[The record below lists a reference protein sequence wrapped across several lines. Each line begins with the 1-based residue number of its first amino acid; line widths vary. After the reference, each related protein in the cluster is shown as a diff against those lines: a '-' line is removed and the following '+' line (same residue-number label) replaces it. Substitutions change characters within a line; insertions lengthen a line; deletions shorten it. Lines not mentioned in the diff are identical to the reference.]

1 MTEKSASSTASS
13 DTTGTTPGTGTTPDT
28 TGTTSARAGAAPPQ
42 AGTARARTGTAPARA
57 ETAPN
62 TETTASTETT
72 PSTRTTP
79 VRTGE
84 RVADT
89 TPGGSPTETSP
100 LNGGPTRA
108 VGLPVARR
116 LGRKAQGRIADWI
129 TFAVL
134 AVGGVAMVAPLVWMF
149 STSLKTKTEVFA
161 LPPVWIPEVPQW
173 ETYVRMWENSYVL
186 TGFQNSLVVATSVTV
201 LGTITCSLAAFALA
215 KMRLPGRNAIFVGL
229 LTGIMIPFP
238 TLMIPQFVMF
248 SRIGWVDTL
257 LPLIVPAIFGN
268 VIVIFF
274 LKQYLENVP
283 NSIVEA
289 AKIDGASYWQI
300 FWRLIFPIIRPA
312 VSAQFI
318 LWFMMVWNDYLAP
331 ILYLNT
337 PERQTLQVVIANMN
351 VQYATQRD
359 YPLIMAASFVA
370 LLPILA
376 VFLVFQRQIIESV
389 ALTGTKG

>member
-1 MTEKSASSTASS
+1 MSQTTAQRRN
-13 DTTGTTPGTGTTPDT
+13 TLGFTPPVRKATRRNPMSR
-28 TGTTSARAGAAPPQ
+28 TTSTRIGDWLVFVLLSVGA
-42 AGTARARTGTAPARA
+42 
-57 ETAPN
+57 
-62 TETTASTETT
+62 
-72 PSTRTTP
+72 
-79 VRTGE
+79 V
-84 RVADT
+84 VM
-89 TPGGSPTETSP
+89 
-100 LNGGPTRA
+100 
-108 VGLPVARR
+108 
-116 LGRKAQGRIADWI
+116 I
-129 TFAVL
+129 
-134 AVGGVAMVAPLVWMF
+134 APLVWMV
-149 STSLKTKTEVFA
+149 STSLKTKNEVFA

-173 ETYVRMWENSYVL
+173 ETYARMWQDSSIL
-186 TGFQNSLVVATSVTV
+186 TGFQNSFIVAASVTV
-201 LGTITCSLAAFALA
+201 LGMITCSMAAFAIA
-215 KMRLPGRNAIFVGL
+215 KMRLPFKNLIFIGM
-229 LTGIMIPFP
+229 LTGIMIPYP

-268 VIVIFF
+268 ILVIFF
-274 LKQYLENVP
+274 LRQYLENVP
-283 NSIVEA
+283 NSIIEA
-289 AKIDGASYWQI
+289 AKIDGANFWQI

-312 VSAQFI
+312 VAAQFI

-376 VFLVFQRQIIESV
+376 IFLIFQRQIIESV

>member
-1 MTEKSASSTASS
+1 MSTTTAPSRNSLGFEPPARKASGRNPMSR
-13 DTTGTTPGTGTTPDT
+13 
-28 TGTTSARAGAAPPQ
+28 TTSTRIGDWLVFVLLSVGA
-42 AGTARARTGTAPARA
+42 
-57 ETAPN
+57 
-62 TETTASTETT
+62 
-72 PSTRTTP
+72 
-79 VRTGE
+79 V
-84 RVADT
+84 VM
-89 TPGGSPTETSP
+89 
-100 LNGGPTRA
+100 
-108 VGLPVARR
+108 
-116 LGRKAQGRIADWI
+116 I
-129 TFAVL
+129 
-134 AVGGVAMVAPLVWMF
+134 APLVWMV
-149 STSLKTKTEVFA
+149 STSLKTKNEVFA

-173 ETYVRMWENSYVL
+173 ETYVRMWQDSSIL
-186 TGFQNSLVVATSVTV
+186 TGFQNSFVVAASVTV
-201 LGTITCSLAAFALA
+201 LGMITCSMAAFAIA
-215 KMRLPGRNAIFVGL
+215 KMRLPFKNLIFIGM
-229 LTGIMIPFP
+229 LTGIMIPYP

-268 VIVIFF
+268 ILVIFF
-274 LKQYLENVP
+274 LRQYLENVP
-283 NSIVEA
+283 NSIIEA
-289 AKIDGASYWQI
+289 AKIDGANFWQI

-312 VSAQFI
+312 VAAQFI

-376 VFLVFQRQIIESV
+376 IFLIFQRQIIESV

>member
-1 MTEKSASSTASS
+1 MSQTTAQRRN
-13 DTTGTTPGTGTTPDT
+13 TLGFTPPVREATRRNPMSR
-28 TGTTSARAGAAPPQ
+28 TTSTRIGDWLVFVLLSVGA
-42 AGTARARTGTAPARA
+42 
-57 ETAPN
+57 
-62 TETTASTETT
+62 
-72 PSTRTTP
+72 
-79 VRTGE
+79 V
-84 RVADT
+84 V
-89 TPGGSPTETSP
+89 
-100 LNGGPTRA
+100 
-108 VGLPVARR
+108 
-116 LGRKAQGRIADWI
+116 
-129 TFAVL
+129 
-134 AVGGVAMVAPLVWMF
+134 MVAPLVWMV
-149 STSLKTKTEVFA
+149 STSLKTKNEVFA

-173 ETYVRMWENSYVL
+173 ETYVRMWQDSSIL
-186 TGFQNSLVVATSVTV
+186 TGFQNSFIVAASVTV
-201 LGTITCSLAAFALA
+201 LGMITCSMAAFAIA
-215 KMRLPGRNAIFVGL
+215 KMRLPFKNLIFIGM
-229 LTGIMIPFP
+229 LTGIMIPYP

-268 VIVIFF
+268 ILVIFF
-274 LKQYLENVP
+274 LRQYLENVP
-283 NSIVEA
+283 NSIIEA
-289 AKIDGASYWQI
+289 AKIDGANFWQI

-312 VSAQFI
+312 VAAQFI

-376 VFLVFQRQIIESV
+376 IFLIFQRQIIESV

>member
-1 MTEKSASSTASS
+1 MST
-13 DTTGTTPGTGTTPDT
+13 TTAPSRNSLGFEPPARKAPGRNPMSR
-28 TGTTSARAGAAPPQ
+28 TTSTRIGDWLVFVLLSVGA
-42 AGTARARTGTAPARA
+42 
-57 ETAPN
+57 
-62 TETTASTETT
+62 
-72 PSTRTTP
+72 
-79 VRTGE
+79 V
-84 RVADT
+84 VM
-89 TPGGSPTETSP
+89 
-100 LNGGPTRA
+100 
-108 VGLPVARR
+108 
-116 LGRKAQGRIADWI
+116 I
-129 TFAVL
+129 
-134 AVGGVAMVAPLVWMF
+134 APLVWMV
-149 STSLKTKTEVFA
+149 STSLKTKNEVFA

-173 ETYVRMWENSYVL
+173 ETYVRMWQDSSIL
-186 TGFQNSLVVATSVTV
+186 TGFQNSFVVAASVTV
-201 LGTITCSLAAFALA
+201 LGMITCSMAAFAIA
-215 KMRLPGRNAIFVGL
+215 KMRLPFKNLIFIGM
-229 LTGIMIPFP
+229 LTGIMIPYP

-268 VIVIFF
+268 ILVIFF
-274 LKQYLENVP
+274 LRQYLENVP
-283 NSIVEA
+283 NSIIEA
-289 AKIDGASYWQI
+289 AKIDGANFWQI

-312 VSAQFI
+312 VAAQFI

-376 VFLVFQRQIIESV
+376 IFLIFQRQIIESV

>member
-1 MTEKSASSTASS
+1 MSTTTATSR
-13 DTTGTTPGTGTTPDT
+13 DTLGFTPPVRKTRGHAPMSR
-28 TGTTSARAGAAPPQ
+28 TTSTRIGDWLVFVLLSVGA
-42 AGTARARTGTAPARA
+42 
-57 ETAPN
+57 
-62 TETTASTETT
+62 
-72 PSTRTTP
+72 
-79 VRTGE
+79 V
-84 RVADT
+84 VM
-89 TPGGSPTETSP
+89 
-100 LNGGPTRA
+100 
-108 VGLPVARR
+108 
-116 LGRKAQGRIADWI
+116 I
-129 TFAVL
+129 
-134 AVGGVAMVAPLVWMF
+134 APLVWMV
-149 STSLKTKTEVFA
+149 STSLKTKNEVFA

-173 ETYVRMWENSYVL
+173 ETYVRMWQDSSIL
-186 TGFQNSLVVATSVTV
+186 TGFQNSFIVAASVTV
-201 LGTITCSLAAFALA
+201 LGMITCSMAAFAIA
-215 KMRLPGRNAIFVGL
+215 KMRLPFRNLIFIGM
-229 LTGIMIPFP
+229 LTGIMIPYP

-268 VIVIFF
+268 ILVIFF
-274 LKQYLENVP
+274 LRQYLENVP
-283 NSIVEA
+283 NSIIEA
-289 AKIDGASYWQI
+289 AKIDGANFWQI

-312 VSAQFI
+312 VAAQFI

-376 VFLVFQRQIIESV
+376 IFLIFQRQIIESV

>member
-1 MTEKSASSTASS
+1 MSTTTAPSRNSLGFEPPARKASGRNPMSR
-13 DTTGTTPGTGTTPDT
+13 
-28 TGTTSARAGAAPPQ
+28 TTSTRIGDWLVFVLLSVGA
-42 AGTARARTGTAPARA
+42 
-57 ETAPN
+57 
-62 TETTASTETT
+62 
-72 PSTRTTP
+72 
-79 VRTGE
+79 V
-84 RVADT
+84 VM
-89 TPGGSPTETSP
+89 
-100 LNGGPTRA
+100 
-108 VGLPVARR
+108 
-116 LGRKAQGRIADWI
+116 I
-129 TFAVL
+129 
-134 AVGGVAMVAPLVWMF
+134 APLVWMV
-149 STSLKTKTEVFA
+149 STSLKTKNEVFA

-173 ETYVRMWENSYVL
+173 DTYVRMWQDSSIL
-186 TGFQNSLVVATSVTV
+186 TGFQNSFVVAASVTV
-201 LGTITCSLAAFALA
+201 LGMITCSMAAFAIA
-215 KMRLPGRNAIFVGL
+215 KMRLPFKNLIFIGM
-229 LTGIMIPFP
+229 LTGIMIPYP

-268 VIVIFF
+268 ILVIFF
-274 LKQYLENVP
+274 LRQYLENVP
-283 NSIVEA
+283 NSIIEA
-289 AKIDGASYWQI
+289 AKIDGANFWQI

-312 VSAQFI
+312 VAAQFI

-376 VFLVFQRQIIESV
+376 IFLIFQRQIIESV

>member
-1 MTEKSASSTASS
+1 MSQTTAQRRN
-13 DTTGTTPGTGTTPDT
+13 TLGFTPPVRKATRRTPMSR
-28 TGTTSARAGAAPPQ
+28 TTSTRIGDWLVFVLLSAGA
-42 AGTARARTGTAPARA
+42 
-57 ETAPN
+57 
-62 TETTASTETT
+62 
-72 PSTRTTP
+72 
-79 VRTGE
+79 V
-84 RVADT
+84 V
-89 TPGGSPTETSP
+89 
-100 LNGGPTRA
+100 
-108 VGLPVARR
+108 
-116 LGRKAQGRIADWI
+116 
-129 TFAVL
+129 
-134 AVGGVAMVAPLVWMF
+134 MVAPLVWMV
-149 STSLKTKTEVFA
+149 STSLKTKNEVFA

-173 ETYVRMWENSYVL
+173 ETYVRMWQDSSIL
-186 TGFQNSLVVATSVTV
+186 TGFQNSFIVAASVTV
-201 LGTITCSLAAFALA
+201 LGMITCSMAAFAIA
-215 KMRLPGRNAIFVGL
+215 KMRLPFKNLIFIGM
-229 LTGIMIPFP
+229 LTGIMIPYP

-268 VIVIFF
+268 ILVIFF
-274 LKQYLENVP
+274 LRQYLENVP
-283 NSIVEA
+283 NSIIEA
-289 AKIDGASYWQI
+289 AKIDGANFWQI

-312 VSAQFI
+312 VAAQFI

-376 VFLVFQRQIIESV
+376 IFLIFQRQIIESV

>member
-1 MTEKSASSTASS
+1 MSLTTAPRRK
-13 DTTGTTPGTGTTPDT
+13 TLGFTPPVRKAPGRAPMSR
-28 TGTTSARAGAAPPQ
+28 TTSTRIGDWLVFVLLSAGAI
-42 AGTARARTGTAPARA
+42 
-57 ETAPN
+57 
-62 TETTASTETT
+62 
-72 PSTRTTP
+72 
-79 VRTGE
+79 VM
-84 RVADT
+84 
-89 TPGGSPTETSP
+89 
-100 LNGGPTRA
+100 
-108 VGLPVARR
+108 
-116 LGRKAQGRIADWI
+116 I
-129 TFAVL
+129 
-134 AVGGVAMVAPLVWMF
+134 APLAWMF
-149 STSLKTKTEVFA
+149 STSLKTKNEVFA

-173 ETYVRMWENSYVL
+173 DTYVRMWQDSNIL
-186 TGFQNSLVVATSVTV
+186 TGFQNSFVVAASVTV
-201 LGTITCSLAAFALA
+201 LGMITCSMAAFAIA
-215 KMRLPGRNAIFVGL
+215 KMRLPFRNLIFIGM
-229 LTGIMIPFP
+229 LTGIMIPYP

-268 VIVIFF
+268 ILVIFF
-274 LKQYLENVP
+274 LRQYLENVP
-283 NSIVEA
+283 NSIIEA
-289 AKIDGASYWQI
+289 AKIDGANFWQI

-312 VSAQFI
+312 VAAQFI

-376 VFLVFQRQIIESV
+376 VFLIFQRQIIESV

>member
-1 MTEKSASSTASS
+1 MSTTTAPSRNSLGFEPPARKASGRSPMSR
-13 DTTGTTPGTGTTPDT
+13 
-28 TGTTSARAGAAPPQ
+28 TTSTRIGDWLVFVLLSVGA
-42 AGTARARTGTAPARA
+42 
-57 ETAPN
+57 
-62 TETTASTETT
+62 
-72 PSTRTTP
+72 
-79 VRTGE
+79 V
-84 RVADT
+84 VM
-89 TPGGSPTETSP
+89 
-100 LNGGPTRA
+100 
-108 VGLPVARR
+108 
-116 LGRKAQGRIADWI
+116 I
-129 TFAVL
+129 
-134 AVGGVAMVAPLVWMF
+134 APLVWMV
-149 STSLKTKTEVFA
+149 STSLKTKNEVFA

-173 ETYVRMWENSYVL
+173 ETYVRMWQDSSIL
-186 TGFQNSLVVATSVTV
+186 TGFQNSFVVAASVTV
-201 LGTITCSLAAFALA
+201 LGMITCSMAAFAIA
-215 KMRLPGRNAIFVGL
+215 KMRLPFKNLIFIGM
-229 LTGIMIPFP
+229 LTGIMIPYP

-268 VIVIFF
+268 ILVIFF
-274 LKQYLENVP
+274 LRQYLENVP
-283 NSIVEA
+283 NSIIEA
-289 AKIDGASYWQI
+289 AKIDGANFWQI

-312 VSAQFI
+312 VAAQFI

-376 VFLVFQRQIIESV
+376 IFLIFQRQIIESV